1 MSNIQIKPK
10 IKSKIVSQFIFLH
23 DKRRRR
29 STAPKSIFYVSSNIP
44 NPATSL
50 TGTEN
55 TTAPA
60 SVSAPA
66 RVIIE
71 RMMSAFCSLRATMRI
86 TSFSFAIDTPRNFS
100 LSGEVVL
107 LPLSTVPPI
116 APAARRVHDGV
127 RAPLVGYRDNQFI

>member
-1 MSNIQIKPK
+1 MTKGGAE
-10 IKSKIVSQFIFLH
+10 
-23 DKRRRR
+23 
-29 STAPKSIFYVSSNIP
+29 APPQSLSFYVSSNIP

-100 LSGEVVL
+100 LSGEVVP
-107 LPLSTVPPI
+107 LPWSTVPPI
-116 APAARRVHDGV
+116 APAARAAVMKASGGPAV
-127 RAPLVGYRDNQFI
+127 GIAPQSSY

>member
-1 MSNIQIKPK
+1 MSNIQIKLK
-10 IKSKIVSQFIFLH
+10 NCIAVYFLY

-71 RMMSAFCSLRATMRI
+71 RMMSAFCSLRATIRI
-86 TSFSFAIDTPRNFS
+86 TSFSFVIDTPRNFS
-100 LSGEVVL
+100 LSGEVVPL
-107 LPLSTVPPI
+107 LWSTVPPI
-116 APAARRVHDGV
+116 APAARDAFMTV
-127 RAPLVGYRDNQFI
+127 L

>member
-10 IKSKIVSQFIFLH
+10 IKSKIVSQFIFCMT
-23 DKRRRR
+23 KGGAE
-29 STAPKSIFYVSSNIP
+29 APPQSLSFYVSSNIP

-100 LSGEVVL
+100 LSGEVVP
-107 LPLSTVPPI
+107 LPWSTVPPI
-116 APAARRVHDGV
+116 APAPRS
-127 RAPLVGYRDNQFI
+127 